1 MRNFFHAILGLAV
14 TVGSSGWAVAQEP
27 GERERLAGAVA
38 KVMHDAQS
46 HEAAIR
52 AGRERTLLCSQCHG
66 ETGNSVSPEIPNLAG
81 QNPAYLLQQIEK
93 FADGR
98 RKNFVMRSLARS
110 FTFEDKV
117 NLAIYFSS
125 MEVKP
130 HEADRTLAAK
140 GEPIFQTVCQ
150 ACHGENGRGEQGY
163 ARLAGQRVKYVE
175 NTLKRFRDNAH
186 MAEAQAEKTAR
197 HSVPMERVVQDL
209 TDEQIAALANYIALL
224 K

>member
-1 MRNFFHAILGLAV
+1 MRKYSRALVGLALAAGLL
-14 TVGSSGWAVAQEP
+14 GSAMAQDAA
-27 GERERLAGAVA
+27 ERKRLAGAVQE
-38 KVMHDAQS
+38 VMRHPEARQ
-46 HEAAIR
+46 AAIR
-52 AGRERTLLCSQCHG
+52 AGRERTLLCSKCHG

-125 MEVKP
+125 MEVEP
-130 HEADRTLAAK
+130 RQADPVLADKGKQTFQSVCQTCHGTDGK
-140 GEPIFQTVCQ
+140 GEK
-150 ACHGENGRGEQGY
+150 GY
-163 ARLAGQRVKYVE
+163 ARLAGQRIEYVE
-175 NTLKRFRDNAH
+175 RTLKRFRANARKGTEDG
-186 MAEAQAEKTAR
+186 AEMTR
-197 HSVPMERVVQDL
+197 HDIRMEQVTKNLSDQEI
-209 TDEQIAALANYIALL
+209 TALANYIALL

>member
-1 MRNFFHAILGLAV
+1 MWNLFRGL
-14 TVGSSGWAVAQEP
+14 VGLLLVVGFVGGAGAQDEA
-27 GERERLAGAVA
+27 ERERLARAVD
-38 KVMHDAQS
+38 KVLHNPES
-46 HEAAIR
+46 HRSAIE

-81 QNPAYLLQQIEK
+81 QNPAYLLEQIEK

-117 NLAIYFSS
+117 NLAIYFASQ
-125 MEVKP
+125 EVEPVK
-130 HEADRTLAAK
+130 ADRELAAR

-150 ACHGENGRGEQGY
+150 ACHGENGRGDVGY
-163 ARLAGQRVKYVE
+163 ARLAGQRVEYVE
-175 NTLKRFRDNAH
+175 QTLQRFRANARQRTEVSQ
-186 MAEAQAEKTAR
+186 MTR
-197 HSVPMERVVQDL
+197 HNVRM
-209 TDEQIAALANYIALL
+209 EQIAKDLSDEDIVALANYIALL

>member
-1 MRNFFHAILGLAV
+1 MRNFSRAFIGLVLTA
-14 TVGSSGWAVAQEP
+14 GLSGWVVAQEP
-27 GERERLAGAVA
+27 EERERLAGAVD
-38 KVMHDAQS
+38 KVMHDLES
-46 HEAAIR
+46 HQAAIR

-98 RKNFVMRSLARS
+98 RENFVMRSLARS

-130 HEADRTLAAK
+130 VEADRAMAAK
-140 GEPIFQTVCQ
+140 GEPVFQTVCQ
-150 ACHGENGRGEQGY
+150 ACHGENGRGEQGF
-163 ARLAGQRVKYVE
+163 ARLAGQRVAYVE
-175 NTLKRFRDNAH
+175 KTLQRFRDNAH
-186 MAEAQAEKTAR
+186 MAKAQVAKTAR
-197 HSVPMERVVQDL
+197 HSALMEQVTKDL
-209 TDEQIAALANYIALL
+209 TDDEISALANYIALL
-224 K
+224 R